1 MNRRPCL
8 LAAARRVEA
17 AKYSAA
23 SMGRDEVIAR
33 REATTRG
40 RELAAKKKAV
50 RAAEAGTL
58 RPCLRS
64 FRFLFMHDCVIIEYL
79 VHD

>member
-1 MNRRPCL
+1 MCEKDGRPCP

-40 RELAAKKKAV
+40 RAVAAKKKAV
-50 RAAEAGTL
+50 RAAEAGAV
-58 RPCLRS
+58 RVVKI
-64 FRFLFMHDCVIIEYL
+64 LFDP
-79 VHD
+79 